1 MEPQPP
7 PPEAPIAIASR
18 LVAAFHNLDASI
30 LASSAASGSR
40 DGSTALIAMR
50 CGQHIYTAHVGDTRA
65 VAVIAP
71 AHHDGRRAHAVRL
84 TRDHTASCG
93 IEAAR
98 VRAAGGRLHHAG
110 CWRVIADEAI
120 DVGPAGGPSLRAAL
134 AVTRALGDG
143 AFKRGRTMTH
153 SASATSLASLAHAP
167 RGVAQQ
173 TVLATPDVA
182 RLQLRRDVMCV
193 VCATDGL
200 GDAVSD
206 DEAAAVAHAVLVGCD
221 GSETAEQKAQRVA
234 DTLVTTAL
242 KVCHSCGHGGNPSMM
257 DIDALPCSHSL
268 SLRVQRGSL
277 DNVTTAILLPDW
289 EAC

>member
-1 MEPQPP
+1 
-7 PPEAPIAIASR
+7 
-18 LVAAFHNLDASI
+18 
-30 LASSAASGSR
+30 
-40 DGSTALIAMR
+40 
-50 CGQHIYTAHVGDTRA
+50 
-65 VAVIAP
+65 
-71 AHHDGRRAHAVRL
+71 
-84 TRDHTASCG
+84 
-93 IEAAR
+93 
-98 VRAAGGRLHHAG
+98 
-110 CWRVIADEAI
+110 
-120 DVGPAGGPSLRAAL
+120 
-134 AVTRALGDG
+134 
-143 AFKRGRTMTH
+143 
-153 SASATSLASLAHAP
+153 
-167 RGVAQQ
+167 
-173 TVLATPDVA
+173 
-182 RLQLRRDVMCV
+182 MCV

-200 GDAVSD
+200 WDALSD